1 MKKLLVVM
9 GLLFALTNIS
19 AQPRTKPAEKPNT
32 LELFCDDTTK
42 IAKLLVEEYKEV
54 PVVVGSTENKY
65 GNMMTLWT
73 NPESKTWTI
82 LVTKKDKSCVLDT
95 GGKFEVVGKK
105 ATQISL
111 QNIKMHYNVI

>member
-1 MKKLLVVM
+1 MKKLIVF
-9 GLLFALTNIS
+9 GLLLVCATIS

-73 NPESKTWTI
+73 NPETRTWTI
-82 LVTKKDKSCVLDT
+82 LITKKDKSCVLDA

-105 ATQISL
+105 VTQISL
-111 QNIKMHYNVI
+111 QIQDNVL

>member
-1 MKKLLVVM
+1 MQKILVVV
-9 GLLFALTNIS
+9 GLIFVCATIS
-19 AQPRTKPAEKPNT
+19 AQPRPKPAEKPNT
-32 LELFCDDTTK
+32 LEILCDDTTK

-54 PVVVGSTENKY
+54 PVVVGSTDNVY
-65 GNMMTLWT
+65 GNIMTFWT
-73 NPESKTWTI
+73 NPETRTWTI

-105 ATQISL
+105 ATQTSL

>member
-1 MKKLLVVM
+1 MKKLLVL
-9 GLLFALTNIS
+9 GLLFVCITIS
-19 AQPRTKPAEKPNT
+19 AQPKNKPVEKPNT

-54 PVVVGSTENKY
+54 PIVVGSTDNTY
-65 GNMMTLWT
+65 GSVMTLWT
-73 NPESKTWTI
+73 NPETRTWTI

-105 ATQISL
+105 ATQTSL
-111 QNIKMHYNVI
+111 QKYNNAL

>member
-1 MKKLLVVM
+1 MKKLLVL
-9 GLLFALTNIS
+9 GLLFVCITIS
-19 AQPRTKPAEKPNT
+19 AQPKNKPVEKPNT

-54 PVVVGSTENKY
+54 PIVVGSTDNIY
-65 GNMMTLWT
+65 GSVMTLWT
-73 NPESKTWTI
+73 NPETRTWTI

-105 ATQISL
+105 ATQTSL
-111 QNIKMHYNVI
+111 QKYNNAL